1 MGNQLLYSLQKGER
15 YRDKMSNSDD
25 MSDSVSLSET
35 PQSLSSD
42 SMRSPCASYYSG
54 ARRLSGP
61 GGASFSDSFT
71 FPSGAFTRGADFARP
86 EQVRQ
91 PAVPTGRIL
100 LGEGAFGRVYEMDIK
115 VAVKKMKS
123 IIASD
128 QVIQEVDIL
137 MNLNHPHVIKAYSH
151 HYEEGFL
158 CLVLEYADWG
168 TLTKVIRNEAQVPD
182 STWFAEFTVW
192 RFLSQMGGALEYLH
206 RHGILHRDLKPD
218 NILGV
223 TNPVTGLVRWKVSDF
238 GLVKLLGKDGEL
250 EFYTRSIVGTPNYMA
265 PEVYFVF

>member
-1 MGNQLLYSLQKGER
+1 
-15 YRDKMSNSDD
+15 MSNSDD

-42 SMRSPCASYYSG
+42 SMRSPCASFYSG

-61 GGASFSDSFT
+61 GGASFGDSFT
-71 FPSGAFTRGADFARP
+71 FPSGAFTRGADFASRP
-86 EQVRQ
+86 EHVRQ

-151 HYEEGFL
+151 HYE
-158 CLVLEYADWG
+158 
-168 TLTKVIRNEAQVPD
+168 
-182 STWFAEFTVW
+182 
-192 RFLSQMGGALEYLH
+192 
-206 RHGILHRDLKPD
+206 
-218 NILGV
+218 
-223 TNPVTGLVRWKVSDF
+223 
-238 GLVKLLGKDGEL
+238 VKASSFFKMCPT
-250 EFYTRSIVGTPNYMA
+250 Y
-265 PEVYFVF
+265 

>member
-1 MGNQLLYSLQKGER
+1 
-15 YRDKMSNSDD
+15 MSNSDD

-151 HYEEGFL
+151 HYEVKSIIILSDMVNILIFTRKDFSAL
-158 CLVLEYADWG
+158 SWS
-168 TLTKVIRNEAQVPD
+168 TLTGEHWPRLSGMRPRFGIYDVFYDCYVLLISFLQLTDVTSYQNDILTGSRFNLVCGVHCVEVSLPD
-182 STWFAEFTVW
+182 G
-192 RFLSQMGGALEYLH
+192 RC
-206 RHGILHRDLKPD
+206 P
-218 NILGV
+218 
-223 TNPVTGLVRWKVSDF
+223 
-238 GLVKLLGKDGEL
+238 
-250 EFYTRSIVGTPNYMA
+250 
-265 PEVYFVF
+265 

>member
-1 MGNQLLYSLQKGER
+1 
-15 YRDKMSNSDD
+15 MSNSDN
-25 MSDSVSLSET
+25 MSDGVSLSET

-71 FPSGAFTRGADFARP
+71 FASGAFTRGAFTRGADFARP

-128 QVIQEVDIL
+128 QVIQEVDLL

-151 HYEEGFL
+151 HYE
-158 CLVLEYADWG
+158 V
-168 TLTKVIRNEAQVPD
+168 KSI
-182 STWFAEFTVW
+182 
-192 RFLSQMGGALEYLH
+192 M
-206 RHGILHRDLKPD
+206 IL
-218 NILGV
+218 
-223 TNPVTGLVRWKVSDF
+223 
-238 GLVKLLGKDGEL
+238 
-250 EFYTRSIVGTPNYMA
+250 
-265 PEVYFVF
+265 

>member
-1 MGNQLLYSLQKGER
+1 
-15 YRDKMSNSDD
+15 MSNSDD

-61 GGASFSDSFT
+61 GGASFSDSFR
-71 FPSGAFTRGADFARP
+71 FPSGAFTRGADFASRP

-151 HYEEGFL
+151 HYE
-158 CLVLEYADWG
+158 V
-168 TLTKVIRNEAQVPD
+168 KSII
-182 STWFAEFTVW
+182 
-192 RFLSQMGGALEYLH
+192 
-206 RHGILHRDLKPD
+206 IL
-218 NILGV
+218 
-223 TNPVTGLVRWKVSDF
+223 
-238 GLVKLLGKDGEL
+238 
-250 EFYTRSIVGTPNYMA
+250 
-265 PEVYFVF
+265 